1 MLGIIGIILAILFL
15 MIGSYKGLSAL
26 PLTLLA
32 ALIVVLTNGMG
43 LWESFS
49 SLYMDGYVGTYLN
62 YFLIF
67 CCSALYAHVMTE
79 SGSTLSIAY
88 KLLGWFGK
96 KRGDSCLHHHRC
108 DPDLWRSEPVC
119 RDVCSGPDPVHHV
132 PGSGSSQTSDRG
144 GPVCRVLHLHYD
156 LPAGQPAADQYHPI
170 SVSRHAADGCARV
183 RLHCGCGNVS
193 DGLCIL
199 PVLRGPRQKKR
210 GALVLPEGLRR
221 FEIPDQ

>member
-1 MLGIIGIILAILFL
+1 MGVLLFSIHGRICRHL
-15 MIGSYKGLSAL
+15 PELLLDFLLLRTLCSCDDGVWQHPVDRLQAAGL
-26 PLTLLA
+26 
-32 ALIVVLTNGMG
+32 V
-43 LWESFS
+43 WEK
-49 SLYMDGYVGTYLN
+49 
-62 YFLIF
+62 
-67 CCSALYAHVMTE
+67 A
-79 SGSTLSIAY
+79 
-88 KLLGWFGK
+88 
-96 KRGDSCLHHHRC
+96 GDSCLHHHRC